1 MGKCSEVEEECIR
14 YGKALGGHVKASGNS
29 VGEIRK
35 EQILPKRFEIISE
48 YQEKLRQ
55 VSMA

>member
-1 MGKCSEVEEECIR
+1 MGRCDAIERECVR
-14 YGKALGGHVKASGNS
+14 YSQALGSHVRATGSS

-35 EQILPKRFEIISE
+35 EQVLPKRFEMVSE

-55 VSMA
+55 VRSK